1 MKVVFSLSRR
11 VTTDG
16 TAEALVRMYAGKTFD
31 QRSPSGIR
39 VPVRFWD
46 TQNGCVTV
54 PRYATPETAKLAE
67 TQRQLDDLSAF
78 LYAAYSRACGC
89 VTPDW
94 LKYTVLQFHGITTA
108 QRRTLADLVPE
119 YIQAHTLAP
128 GTRRRYAV
136 MYNWLRTFRPLYL
149 DTIAAADLQDIEQ
162 ALRSEG
168 SGQNTVATKMK
179 ALRAF
184 IRFAV
189 LQGYMQS
196 NPFDRYVAPAE
207 VYGSVTY
214 LTAEERDKI
223 AAAELTPALAKQ
235 RDIFVFQCWTG
246 CRVSDLYALRR
257 ENITKDGFLQY
268 IPGKTS
274 RSRPVVVRVPLSPA
288 ALAIL
293 ERYRLHAVGIFPF
306 ISTDKYNEAIRRII
320 RLAGVDRL
328 VIVQDPKTLRPK
340 TVRLSDIATS
350 HIARRTFAANAFAA
364 TGSERIVSSMTG
376 HSARSAAFERYTD
389 VTDDMKRTALNL
401 ADKLPT

>member
-1 MKVVFSLSRR
+1 MKVTFSLSRR
-11 VTTDG
+11 TTTDG
-16 TAEALVRMYAGKTFD
+16 TAEAHVRMYSGKTFD
-31 QRSPSGIR
+31 QRAPSGIR
-39 VPVRFWD
+39 VPVTNWD
-46 TQNGCVTV
+46 TAHGCIIV
-54 PRYATPETAKLAE
+54 PRYVTPSTAKLAD
-67 TQRQLDDLSAF
+67 TQKQLDDLAAF
-78 LYAAYSRACGC
+78 LYAAYSRAFGYI
-89 VTPDW
+89 TPDW
-94 LKYTVLQFHGITTA
+94 LKAQVAAFHGVTT
-108 QRRTLADLVPE
+108 QKRRTLADLVPE
-119 YIQAHTLAP
+119 YIRAHTLAP
-128 GTRRRYAV
+128 GTRRRYMV
-136 MYNWLRTFRPLYL
+136 MHNWLQAFRPLYL

-162 ALRSEG
+162 HLRQEG
-168 SGQNTVATKMK
+168 NGQNTTATKLK

-184 IRFAV
+184 IRYAV
-189 LQGYMQS
+189 TQGWMTS
-196 NPFDRYVAPAE
+196 NPFDKYTAPSE

-214 LTAEERDKI
+214 LTAEERDII
-223 AAAELTPALAKQ
+223 AAAELPTPLARQ

-246 CRVSDLYALRR
+246 CRVSDLYALKR

-293 ERYRLHAVGIFPF
+293 ERYKLHAVGIFPF

-389 VTDDMKRTALNL
+389 VTDEMKRTALNF
-401 ADKLPT
+401 ADNLPT